1 MVRRSGAR
9 AAVCVLELP
18 YSKQFTPTQIRSL
31 HQFVVLVHDLG
42 PDSGG
47 TLQAARQQI
56 LLQLFTSAPRAGT
69 DRKQDTRVGNA
80 LTSLEHW
87 GVRGSTGHLTSLGKT
102 IRRSA
107 DDAEAARHL
116 VEHYL
121 RNLGGAQTAKTL
133 LEVVQ
138 SGGSGRPLK
147 KDEIAK
153 ALLRARIYENPDGTD
168 HAAVLAWLA
177 HNGVAVAVREGR
189 GRWRLDEKRFLELS
203 GVTPAQVQQVAAT
216 DPVQRALLVELA
228 RSPNGRSESG
238 TMQRLL
244 ASRADLEV
252 DVPRFGPRYL
262 NPLRDAGLLT
272 ILSKSGRQGAQKFE
286 ITDLGRSEAVTDLV
300 ARWEAGGAAA
310 GHQREDL
317 VRPLPDIIADL
328 DASTQPDRGRRGI
341 ALEQFALRLFD
352 RLGLQGVRWRERRD
366 QAEEIDGTAQALR
379 PSFALWQMQAK
390 NTASLNADDAA
401 KEIGLAVTNGAAVV
415 LLITTGKF
423 TEPARSVIARTEQR
437 SSLTVVCLNGEDVQ
451 RLARNPT
458 VLLALMQREA
468 ERSRANRTT

>member
-1 MVRRSGAR
+1 M
-9 AAVCVLELP
+9 
-18 YSKQFTPTQIRSL
+18 
-31 HQFVVLVHDLG
+31 
-42 PDSGG
+42 
-47 TLQAARQQI
+47 
-56 LLQLFTSAPRAGT
+56 
-69 DRKQDTRVGNA
+69 
-80 LTSLEHW
+80 
-87 GVRGSTGHLTSLGKT
+87 
-102 IRRSA
+102 
-107 DDAEAARHL
+107 
-116 VEHYL
+116 EHYL
-121 RNLGGAQTAKTL
+121 RHLGGAQTAKTL

-153 ALLRARIYENPDGTD
+153 ALLRAQIYENRDGTD
-168 HAAVLAWLA
+168 HAAVLAWLE
-177 HNGVAVAVREGR
+177 HNGVGVAIREGG
-189 GRWRLDEKRFLELS
+189 GRWRLDEQRFLALS

-228 RSPNGRSESG
+228 RSPHGRSESG

-252 DVPRFGPRYL
+252 DLPDFRRLYL

-272 ILSKSGRQGAQKFE
+272 ILPTSGRQGATTFA
-286 ITDLGRSEAVTDLV
+286 ITDLGRGEAVADLL
-300 ARWEAGGAAA
+300 ARWEAGGPSA
-310 GHQREDL
+310 GYQREDL

-328 DASTQPDRGRRGI
+328 DASTQPDRSRRGI
-341 ALEQFALRLFD
+341 ALEQFALRLLD
-352 RLGLQGVRWRERRD
+352 RLGLHDVRWRERRD

-390 NTASLNADDAA
+390 NTARLDADDAA

-423 TEPARSVIARTEQR
+423 TEPARSVIARAEQR

-451 RLARNPT
+451 RLARDPT
-458 VLLALMQREA
+458 VLLVLMQREA
-468 ERSRANRTT
+468 ERSRANRTR